1 MHGLINRSIQRYVY
15 DRHGEAV
22 WRRVTRR
29 AGVEADGFEAM
40 LSYEDAVT
48 PRLLNCVAE
57 VLGRSRCEI
66 MEDIGSFLVSA
77 SACEAVRRLLRF
89 GGVTFAEF
97 LQSLDDLPDRAR
109 LAVPDLHLPALSLHD
124 ESDGIYRLVCAAD
137 IAGYGHL
144 LMGVLRGMA
153 DDYGALVLLEHSGSG
168 DGTETV
174 FIRLVEA
181 DFAKGREFLLGL
193 RAG

>member
-1 MHGLINRSIQRYVY
+1 MHGLINRSIQRYVC
-15 DRHGEAV
+15 DRYGEET
-22 WRRVTRR
+22 WHRVTRTAR
-29 AGVEADGFEAM
+29 VEITDFEAM
-40 LSYEDAVT
+40 LAYDDAVT
-48 PRLLNCVAE
+48 PRLLDGVSH
-57 VLGRSRCEI
+57 VLQRSRCEV

-77 SACEAVRRLLRF
+77 SACDAVRRLLRF
-89 GGVTFAEF
+89 GGVTFSEF

-109 LAVPDLHLPALSLHD
+109 LAVPELYLPALSLHD
-124 ESDGIYRLVCAAD
+124 EAEGLYRLECEAAVQ
-137 IAGYGHL
+137 GYGHV

-153 DDYGALVLLEHSGSG
+153 DDYGALVLLEHSGAG

-181 DFAKGREFLLGL
+181 DFARGREFLLGL